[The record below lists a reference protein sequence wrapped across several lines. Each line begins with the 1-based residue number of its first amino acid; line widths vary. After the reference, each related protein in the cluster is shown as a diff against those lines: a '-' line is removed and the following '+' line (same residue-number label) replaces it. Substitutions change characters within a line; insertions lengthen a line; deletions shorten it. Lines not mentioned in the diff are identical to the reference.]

1 MPAPPAEPTW
11 VLDRR
16 RQVGCR
22 IRALREERRLSQEA
36 LAELA
41 GISRHTMYRTETGA
55 RAASLDVV
63 IRLAAALDVPLG
75 QLFREL

>member
-1 MPAPPAEPTW
+1 MPPLTEPSW

-22 IRALREERRLSQEA
+22 IRQLREERGLSQEA

-55 RAASLDVV
+55 RSASVDVV
-63 IRLAAALDVPLG
+63 IKLAAALDVPVDH
-75 QLFREL
+75 LFREV